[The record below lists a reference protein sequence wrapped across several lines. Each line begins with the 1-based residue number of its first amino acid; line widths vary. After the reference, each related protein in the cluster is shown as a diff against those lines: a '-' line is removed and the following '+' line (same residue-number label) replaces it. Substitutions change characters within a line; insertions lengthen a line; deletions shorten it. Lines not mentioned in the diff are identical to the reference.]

1 MATDQWLDFVGI
13 SLDPKKAEDVRFTLN
28 LITPDN
34 GEKFVIELSNATLKT
49 LKGFQAAKPDMTVTL
64 NRSDLNQVMMG
75 VASFD
80 DLIAAGKARFD
91 GNRRG
96 FDCLRA
102 ILVPFTPDFEIMPGT
117 APNRPAPAPKPFEL
131 TVILDDD

>member
-1 MATDQWLDFVGI
+1 MATEQWLDFVGI

-34 GEKFVIELSNATLKT
+34 GEKFVVELSNATLTT
-49 LKGFQAAKPDMTVTL
+49 LKGFQAPKPDMTVTL
-64 NRSDLNQVMMG
+64 NRSDLKQVMMG

-91 GNRRG
+91 GNRQG
-96 FDCLRA
+96 FDRLRA

-117 APNRPAPAPKPFEL
+117 APNRPTPAPKPFEL

>member
-1 MATDQWLDFVGI
+1 MATEQWLDFVGI

-34 GEKFVIELSNATLKT
+34 GEKFVVELSNATLTT
-49 LKGFQAAKPDMTVTL
+49 LKGLQAPKPDMTVTL
-64 NRSDLNQVMMG
+64 NRSDLKQVMMG

-91 GNRRG
+91 GNRQG
-96 FDCLRA
+96 FDRLRA

-117 APNRPAPAPKPFEL
+117 APNRPTPAPKPFEL